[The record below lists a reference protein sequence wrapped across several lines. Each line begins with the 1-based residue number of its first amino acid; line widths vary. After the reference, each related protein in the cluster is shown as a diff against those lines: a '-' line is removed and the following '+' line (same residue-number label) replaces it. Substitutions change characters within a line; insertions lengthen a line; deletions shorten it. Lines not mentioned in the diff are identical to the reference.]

1 MENYFSSLDYVP
13 TLEDQE
19 AIANGLYQKKTGLW
33 DETQDGPAE
42 IYYNPPVDWWKVPVT
57 SSRTMSFGCSENQIT
72 ANIPCARYFD
82 FSKEVFE
89 KMGSIKSYNH
99 LARII
104 IRASA
109 LESGPWF
116 EYSQGE
122 RLRRAHGGGH
132 SLERTVCA
140 VHGELFETWLQNTL
154 PCAGTKAGMETN
166 INYNPLETDPSSDE
180 DDIVYDDSGN
190 PTPTRPA
197 WKDLYDASGPDYK
210 KDWTGEPVGYAYYK
224 TLVNKC
230 LR

>member
-1 MENYFSSLDYVP
+1 
-13 TLEDQE
+13 
-19 AIANGLYQKKTGLW
+19 
-33 DETQDGPAE
+33 
-42 IYYNPPVDWWKVPVT
+42 
-57 SSRTMSFGCSENQIT
+57 
-72 ANIPCARYFD
+72 
-82 FSKEVFE
+82 
-89 KMGSIKSYNH
+89 MGSIKSYNH

-224 TLVNKC
+224 TLVNIVQKVAVKYRDKGWDTPIEEIYGQLDSLLEDSDSSIMPSLMNGTKPVLNFFKEFLKEVEEGTSSPERQNEVFKK
-230 LR
+230 LRT